1 MDYQRSKK
9 RKNPVMRVLLWI
21 IGILLILVLLAIA
34 YLAFKIFSTGGAIH
48 NPLNREHSAL
58 RSSQVNMDKGEPISI
73 ALFGID
79 SNAQRQQQHDGQRS
93 DTIMLLSINPD
104 KKTSEIISIPR
115 DTRAEIV
122 GRGTTEKINHAY
134 AYGGPDMA
142 VKSLEK
148 LMNVPI
154 DHYATVDM
162 DGLKDT
168 IDTVGGIDVVSNA
181 TFTAQ
186 GQTFTQGQKPHLNGD
201 QAMAFIRSRKESGA
215 GGDFGRQERQQ
226 LVLQGLANKLTS
238 VSSITNFNGLM
249 NQLSD
254 NVKTDMTLGELNTF
268 RSNYKEGNETV
279 NRHQLQGSDTTGE
292 DGLYYFVPDE
302 NSKQQIVQRY
312 RDNLGL

>member
-186 GQTFTQGQKPHLNGD
+186 GQTFTQGQKAHLDGD

-238 VSSITNFNGLM
+238 VASITNFNGLM